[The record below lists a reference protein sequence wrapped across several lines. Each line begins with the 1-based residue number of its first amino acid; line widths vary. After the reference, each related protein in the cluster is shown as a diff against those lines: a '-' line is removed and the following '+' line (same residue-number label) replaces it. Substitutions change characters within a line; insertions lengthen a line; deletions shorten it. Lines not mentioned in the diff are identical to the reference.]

1 MKLNREE
8 QSLLHF
14 ACGKLLEDKGL
25 SNYAKDQ
32 LVSLMNRLLVK
43 IKI

>member
-1 MKLNREE
+1 MKLEINKEE

-25 SNYAKDQ
+25 SNYAKEQ
-32 LVSLMNRLLVK
+32 LVSLMERLLK
-43 IKI
+43 